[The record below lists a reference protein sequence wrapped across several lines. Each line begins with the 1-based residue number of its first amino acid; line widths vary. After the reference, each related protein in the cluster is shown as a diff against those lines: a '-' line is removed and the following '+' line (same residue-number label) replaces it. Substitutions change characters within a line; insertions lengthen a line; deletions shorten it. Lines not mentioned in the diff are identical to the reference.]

1 MRADLLRIWQVHTR
15 VDWLALDASGP
26 ASPMVPTSNFQEF
39 GRNFNVVVAILYRL
53 HSSLSRV
60 ILGPGVAIEFV
71 VLLTSVAYI

>member
-1 MRADLLRIWQVHTR
+1 
-15 VDWLALDASGP
+15 
-26 ASPMVPTSNFQEF
+26 MVPTSNFQEF